1 VIGFLAEGEVAS
13 IRERVAGSK
22 RKLRELGR
30 WGGGKPPYGYVVV
43 PNEDGKGHLLAVDPL
58 VSTVVRRIV
67 DAVLDDG

>member
-1 VIGFLAEGEVAS
+1 
-13 IRERVAGSK
+13 
-22 RKLRELGR
+22 
-30 WGGGKPPYGYVVV
+30 VVV